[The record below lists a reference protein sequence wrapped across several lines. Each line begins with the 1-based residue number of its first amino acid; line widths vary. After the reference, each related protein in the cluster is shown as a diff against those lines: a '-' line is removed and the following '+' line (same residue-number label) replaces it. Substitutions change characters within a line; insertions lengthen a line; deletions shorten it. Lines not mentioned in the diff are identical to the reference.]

1 MWSALHLKE
10 KVLWGRIT
18 WSGMGKQN
26 TQARKVYSTVVP
38 RAFTLG
44 NEFSI
49 GTAGK
54 RNWFNSY
61 AFVYFLSSLHKFSG
75 PTILTGKDLGCM
87 GDLVTAKIFFI
98 GANYCDRFFR

>member
-1 MWSALHLKE
+1 MWIALHLKE
-10 KVLWGRIT
+10 TVLWGRIT

-49 GTAGK
+49 GKAGK

-61 AFVYFLSSLHKFSG
+61 AFVYFLSALHKFSG
-75 PTILTGKDLGCM
+75 PTILTGKDLGWVIW
-87 GDLVTAKIFFI
+87 LRQKIFFI
-98 GANYCDRFFR
+98 GANYCDRLFR